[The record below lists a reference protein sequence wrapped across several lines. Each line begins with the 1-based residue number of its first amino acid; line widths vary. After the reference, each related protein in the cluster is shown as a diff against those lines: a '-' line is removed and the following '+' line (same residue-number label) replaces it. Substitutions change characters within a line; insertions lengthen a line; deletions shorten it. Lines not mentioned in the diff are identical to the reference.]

1 MAVTTGL
8 VQWLIVAPGSGNAAA
23 VCCAQIGPSPSNTT
37 LLFVARRAG
46 DSAQAGDFKTGIVEA
61 MIAAQTTGREVVAG
75 HGDTDSEITSLS
87 LNP

>member
-1 MAVTTGL
+1 
-8 VQWLIVAPGSGNAAA
+8 
-23 VCCAQIGPSPSNTT
+23 
-37 LLFVARRAG
+37 
-46 DSAQAGDFKTGIVEA
+46 